1 MSIEIV
7 PPFDIPLV
15 ASGELT
21 FSPDQLNLVRN
32 VITGRDT
39 SFPRTQAIG
48 LLRASN
54 VPDKYRDFQL
64 LLENEQE
71 SPSVRYLAARSLGR
85 INTPEAVEI
94 LIKNSQIC
102 DEYVLTGVM
111 LSLGRIGDRK
121 TLEVISRVK
130 ESATGLA
137 ASQAE
142 FAAALISH
150 RLGLEGNDLP
160 IPNSSEYLEL
170 SGSAASSFQVTQ
182 VSETG
187 IHLILTAIRRHLRSL
202 IGAIPSRLPSKLAEL
217 RCLRETEVEVCLRS
231 LATQPFG
238 IEYSENN
245 LYQIQCGRNNWMLIL
260 NKEFTNQ
267 DAVQALQSRKAF
279 PGIIAARYEETGS
292 YSTAFLLFTSPT
304 EQPNI
309 LNLLVHRSTGEQ
321 IFGGTAQ
328 VEGGKA
334 NFSIRSISRPG
345 GFPVNVEGTFEGGN
359 LNFETTL
366 SGTQVQERRHPTKVR
381 SSLA

>member
-182 VSETG
+182 VSET
-187 IHLILTAIRRHLRSL
+187 
-202 IGAIPSRLPSKLAEL
+202 
-217 RCLRETEVEVCLRS
+217 EVEVCLRS

-238 IEYSENN
+238 IKYSENN
-245 LYQIQCGRNNWMLIL
+245 LYNIKCGRNNWMLIL
-260 NKEFTNQ
+260 NQEFANQ
-267 DAVQALQSRKAF
+267 DAVQVLQSRKAF
-279 PGIIAARYEETGS
+279 PGVIAAKYEETGL

-304 EQPNI
+304 DRPSI
-309 LNLLVHRSTGEQ
+309 LNLLIHRSTGEQ
-321 IFGGTAQ
+321 VFAGTAQ

-334 NFSIRSISRPG
+334 NFSIYSISRPG
-345 GFPVNVEGTFEGGN
+345 GFPVNVEGTFESGN

-381 SSLA
+381 SPLA